1 MNFIPTLLTPSHE
14 RDSKSM
20 YLLFLLDDRCA
31 SVSTELKDMHLANVL
46 LSTIQSRYTQN

>member
-1 MNFIPTLLTPSHE
+1 MKGTP
-14 RDSKSM
+14 KV
-20 YLLFLLDDRCA
+20 YIFYLLDDRCA